1 MKIQLKSIE
10 LENWQGGNG
19 KFDFAD
25 ITNVSA
31 DNGRGKSRLY
41 RAFLYCLFG
50 KDDTGKSDFDVFT
63 IENGEFTKQDA
74 IVSCTLI
81 INGEENKL
89 TVATIQKRDKKGE
102 YKGSTTNYYLNDIP
116 FGTKGEYQLYIKSI
130 IDEDT
135 FRATTN
141 PTHFLSLNWK
151 DQRAKLF
158 ELVDTSDVEIQ
169 GYENIKALKCVSI
182 DDYRKALIAE
192 KNKLNKL
199 LGTDKERGEIAI
211 RIEQTSSF
219 LQDESELPS
228 YEQRKKEIEA
238 EIALLDKQLQ
248 SSDNAMME
256 ELQEQILTLEQ
267 KKAKAQEDSLKYI
280 NNLAEQHNKER
291 RQLIVDKNQKE
302 DALKIL
308 QAKAE
313 RQQSLVDELNKELS
327 DARSNY
333 VKERTQEFKGEIV
346 CPLTNVACT
355 NEKAVAV
362 YNADFIKI
370 QLDKQ
375 KELAKSGKELKAK
388 VEQQQDLL
396 KQMQEDIDSYT
407 KSIAELEAKIASMPE
422 MEYKSLNDIE
432 PDITITEQIAELQK
446 KVSSLIGSTY
456 GLVESK
462 NTLQAELD
470 EVNQKLNIKNV
481 NNVYRAEIAKLEQQR
496 DKCLDE
502 LFAVQAKIDEVD
514 AYNKARIDLNTAKIN
529 SLFTNV
535 QFQLYKENLVG
546 TTEECCIARNRKGV
560 KIANTNTA
568 EKIQAGLEIIN
579 VFSKNADVSVPIF
592 IDNRESITTI
602 PQMNCQII
610 NLIKTNDNQIN
621 ISYE

>member
-74 IVSCTLI
+74 VVSCTLI
-81 INGEENKL
+81 INGKENKL

-135 FRATTN
+135 FRAITN

-158 ELVDTSDVEIQ
+158 ELVDTSDAEIQ

-219 LQDESELPS
+219 LQNESELPT

-267 KKAKAQEDSLKYI
+267 KKAKTQEDSLKYI
-280 NNLAEQHNKER
+280 NNLVEQHNKER
-291 RQLIVDKNQKE
+291 RQLIVEKGQKE

-313 RQQSLVDELNKELS
+313 RQQSLVDELNKELL

-346 CPLTNVACT
+346 CPLTNIACT
-355 NEKAVAV
+355 NEKAIAV

-396 KQMQEDIDSYT
+396 KQMQDDIDSYT
-407 KSIAELEAKIASMPE
+407 TSIAEIEAKIANMPE

-446 KVSSLIGSTY
+446 KVSGLIGSTC

-514 AYNKARIDLNTAKIN
+514 GYNKARIDLNTAKIN